1 MRIGFDVRP
10 FLKQETGVGVFF
22 KNLLFELAV
31 FDRDNE
37 YCLFSASW
45 KDRFPREK
53 VPPFEKMRFV
63 DKKWPVRL
71 VNASWDRFGR
81 PRLDRIFGRRLDLT
95 HSPTPLRLPA
105 AGRSIVTV
113 CDLFF
118 LEEPDKA
125 DREAR
130 IRFRGRVE
138 ASLRAADGVVTIS
151 EYSAGAIRERFGLDP
166 AKIKVVYLGANPSS
180 VEDVSSGAIEI
191 LRKKLALPGDFLLF
205 VGALEPRKNVPI
217 LIEAL
222 ALLRDRR
229 GAIPLVLAG
238 RSGGDEESVARA
250 IERRGLAA
258 DIRRPGYLTDRE
270 IRALYRSASALVF
283 PSLAEGFGLPL
294 LEAMSA
300 GLPAA
305 VSSAAAL
312 PEIGGDA
319 ALYFEPGDPEDIARA
334 IRRLLED
341 ETLRAAMRKKGRE
354 RAARFTWRRTAL
366 ETLEFYRAV
375 GGETGI
381 S

>member
-10 FLKQETGVGVFF
+10 FLRQETGVGVYF
-22 KNLLFELAV
+22 KNLLFELAGL
-31 FDRDNE
+31 DRDNE

-53 VPPFEKMRFV
+53 IPPFSRLRFV
-63 DKKWPVRL
+63 DKKWPVRF
-71 VNASWDRFGR
+71 VNAAWDRFGR
-81 PRLDRIFGRRLDLT
+81 PRLDRIFGGRLDLA

-105 AGRSIVTV
+105 SGRSIVTV

-118 LEEPDKA
+118 MEEPEKA

-130 IRFRGRVE
+130 ARFLKRTE

-166 AKIKVVYLGANPSS
+166 GKIKVTHLGLDGFLAGVASP
-180 VEDVSSGAIEI
+180 DDIAGIR
-191 LRKKLALPGDFLLF
+191 RKLDLPGGFLLF
-205 VGALEPRKNVPI
+205 VGALEPRKNVPA

-222 ALLRDRR
+222 ALVKAKR
-229 GAIPLVLAG
+229 GPIPLILAG
-238 RSGGDEESVARA
+238 RSGGDVEAVERT
-250 IERRGLAA
+250 IELRGLLTQV
-258 DIRRPGYLTDRE
+258 RRPGYLSE
-270 IRALYRSASALVF
+270 IEVRALYQSASALVF

-294 LEAMSA
+294 LEAMAA

-305 VSSAAAL
+305 VSDAGAL

-319 ALYFEPGDPEDIARA
+319 ALYFKPEDPEDIART
-334 IRRLLED
+334 ILRILDDEPLREELKRRG
-341 ETLRAAMRKKGRE
+341 TG
-354 RAARFTWRRTAL
+354 RAARFSWRRTA
-366 ETLEFYRAV
+366 EATLDFYRKTARN
-375 GGETGI
+375 